1 MSFKELLIFQDKY
14 ISVISRQMEATVLII
29 LCNIFAARRTK
40 CSRKVYL
47 SMTGMITFQCSLVRL
62 HKQTNMS
69 LLCKNTKTLSY
80 LEFTLSQFDPIG
92 LIGYLSSHVQ
102 RAIVEWLLNIFTIVM
117 TLTKKKKKKYR
128 IRKSQC
134 SPSRGRLEKAL
145 SALFSSSETQG
156 LWVLCGRALTWNRL
170 TAPGSPRMLYPKL

>member
-1 MSFKELLIFQDKY
+1 MRNCAHRLVLICSLKITVFRERSSSETMSFKELLIFQDKY

-102 RAIVEWLLNIFTIVM
+102 RAIVE
-117 TLTKKKKKKYR
+117 
-128 IRKSQC
+128 
-134 SPSRGRLEKAL
+134 
-145 SALFSSSETQG
+145 
-156 LWVLCGRALTWNRL
+156 
-170 TAPGSPRMLYPKL
+170 

>member
-1 MSFKELLIFQDKY
+1 MRNCAHRLVLICSLKITVFRERSSSETMSFKELLIFQDKY
-14 ISVISRQMEATVLII
+14 ISVISRQLEATVLII

-80 LEFTLSQFDPIG
+80 LEFTLSQFDSIG

-102 RAIVEWLLNIFTIVM
+102 RAIVE
-117 TLTKKKKKKYR
+117 
-128 IRKSQC
+128 
-134 SPSRGRLEKAL
+134 
-145 SALFSSSETQG
+145 
-156 LWVLCGRALTWNRL
+156 
-170 TAPGSPRMLYPKL
+170 

>member
-1 MSFKELLIFQDKY
+1 MRNCAHRLVLICSLKITVFRERSSSKTMSFKELLIFQDKY

-117 TLTKKKKKKYR
+117 TLTKKKR
-128 IRKSQC
+128 RNTES
-134 SPSRGRLEKAL
+134 EKVNVRHPEVA
-145 SALFSSSETQG
+145 
-156 LWVLCGRALTWNRL
+156 
-170 TAPGSPRMLYPKL
+170 

>member
-1 MSFKELLIFQDKY
+1 MRNCARRLVLICSLKITVFRERSSSKTMSFKELLIFQDKY

-80 LEFTLSQFDPIG
+80 LEFTLNADFRDSLREYF
-92 LIGYLSSHVQ
+92 LSSLCFRWGVLKL
-102 RAIVEWLLNIFTIVM
+102 RDVLRPNA
-117 TLTKKKKKKYR
+117 
-128 IRKSQC
+128 
-134 SPSRGRLEKAL
+134 LE
-145 SALFSSSETQG
+145 
-156 LWVLCGRALTWNRL
+156 
-170 TAPGSPRMLYPKL
+170 

>member
-1 MSFKELLIFQDKY
+1 MRNCAHRLVLICSLKITVFRERSSSKTMSFKELLIFQDKY

-117 TLTKKKKKKYR
+117 TLTKKKKR
-128 IRKSQC
+128 RNTES
-134 SPSRGRLEKAL
+134 EKVNVRHPEVA
-145 SALFSSSETQG
+145 
-156 LWVLCGRALTWNRL
+156 
-170 TAPGSPRMLYPKL
+170 

>member
-1 MSFKELLIFQDKY
+1 MRNCAHRLVLICSLKITVFRERSSSKTMSFKELLIFQDKY

-117 TLTKKKKKKYR
+117 TLTK
-128 IRKSQC
+128 
-134 SPSRGRLEKAL
+134 
-145 SALFSSSETQG
+145 
-156 LWVLCGRALTWNRL
+156 
-170 TAPGSPRMLYPKL
+170 